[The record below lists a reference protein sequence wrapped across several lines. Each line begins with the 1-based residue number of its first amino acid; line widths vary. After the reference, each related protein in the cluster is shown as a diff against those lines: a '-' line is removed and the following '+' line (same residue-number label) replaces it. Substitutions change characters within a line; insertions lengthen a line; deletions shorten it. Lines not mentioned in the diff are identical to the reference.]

1 MKAWL
6 GLACSEK
13 TRLDDPYRRGSI
25 SLAVSQ
31 EPNLALIK
39 IQSDH
44 SSEAVWSYIELE
56 ESRRRSIARLMV
68 EAFDRAGA
76 QAADQ

>member
-1 MKAWL
+1 M
-6 GLACSEK
+6 GLDEDAFM
-13 TRLDDPYRRGSI
+13 LHGFRRGSI

-44 SSEAVWSYIELE
+44 SSDAVWSYIELE
-56 ESRRRSIARLMV
+56 EHRRRSIARLMV

-76 QAADQ
+76 QAAGQ